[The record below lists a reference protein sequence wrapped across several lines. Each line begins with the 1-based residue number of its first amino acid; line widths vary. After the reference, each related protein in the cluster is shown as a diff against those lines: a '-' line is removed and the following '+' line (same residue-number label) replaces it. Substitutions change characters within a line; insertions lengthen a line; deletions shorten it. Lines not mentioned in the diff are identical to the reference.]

1 MNQEMYEEQGVAKR
15 SRLARV
21 DQLSPPRKLTAQE
34 MINILLKMGYELK
47 KIDRGACG

>member
-1 MNQEMYEEQGVAKR
+1 MNHEMYEEQGVAKR
-15 SRLARV
+15 SRLTQV